1 VTPCSLVY
9 RYLGLSNK
17 LLCSLV
23 YRYLGLSNK
32 LPCSLVYR
40 YLGLSNKLH
49 GVTSQKTV
57 ILAVNS
63 A

>member
-1 VTPCSLVY
+1 LVY

>member
-1 VTPCSLVY
+1 M
-9 RYLGLSNK
+9 
-17 LLCSLV
+17 V